1 MLMVETN
8 KQNRTERY
16 NMKSR
21 KSPPSQEGS
30 RWGIGKKDLL
40 YINVY
45 IVWNAFLQQA
55 WISFVFYSKL
65 DNLKHLL
72 QSETAMSMPAKL
84 SSLKLF

>member
-45 IVWNAFLQQA
+45 IV
-55 WISFVFYSKL
+55 
-65 DNLKHLL
+65 
-72 QSETAMSMPAKL
+72 
-84 SSLKLF
+84 